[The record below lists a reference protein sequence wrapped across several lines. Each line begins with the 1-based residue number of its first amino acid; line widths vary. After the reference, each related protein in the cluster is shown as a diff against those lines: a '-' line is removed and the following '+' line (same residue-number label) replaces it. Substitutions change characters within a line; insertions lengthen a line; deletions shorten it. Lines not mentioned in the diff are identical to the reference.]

1 MSDLTSEPPPPAPR
15 TGGYAAIVA
24 AGIMLSRVAGLIRQ
38 SVFAHYLGAGVAA
51 DAFNVAIRIPSIL
64 QNLLGDGVLS
74 GTLIPVYARLMG
86 RGDQKAADRVA
97 GVFVSFLAVIV
108 AVLVILG
115 CVFAP
120 AILTATAGGL
130 EPEVMT
136 LAVRFT
142 RIIFPGVGLLVLYGW
157 ALAILNAHR
166 QFFVS
171 YVAPVLW
178 NAAMIATLL
187 IFGLRLSGAPLATAL
202 AWGSL
207 AGSALQFGIEIPFVL
222 RHARYLSLGFDLSV
236 EGVRT
241 VFRNLLPVVGG
252 RGVVQVSGYVDIF
265 LASLLPTGAVSIMA
279 YAQSIYFM
287 PISVF
292 ALSIAAAELPQ
303 MASESGSD
311 EEVSA
316 ALRGRLDRSLRQV
329 AFFIIP
335 SVVAFVVIGRVI
347 VSAVF
352 ERGQFTPAMTV
363 MVWYALAGASLGM
376 LSVTLSRLYTS
387 AFYAL
392 HDTRTPLWIALVR
405 VAVGATLSF
414 LFAVPLRPLFVRAV
428 TALGLPLP
436 ADPGL
441 LGVAGITTAT
451 SIAVWIQF
459 ALLRH
464 RMRQR
469 IGEGPSKRVHF
480 FKLWLAAL
488 TAGGITL
495 ALYLT
500 AAKALLADVPFR
512 NIAEAVLACGVFGIV
527 YFAITFVLGI
537 PEVRTLSRFGR
548 R

>member
-15 TGGYAAIVA
+15 TAGYAAIVA
-24 AGIMLSRVAGLIRQ
+24 AGIMLSRIAGLIRQ
-38 SVFAHYLGAGVAA
+38 SVFAHYLGAGGAA
-51 DAFNVAIRIPSIL
+51 DAFNVAIRIPAFL

-120 AILTATAGGL
+120 AILRATAGGL

-252 RGVVQVSGYVDIF
+252 RGVVQISGYVDIF
-265 LASLLPTGAVSIMA
+265 LASLLPTGAVSILA

-292 ALSIAAAELPQ
+292 ALSVAAAELPQ
-303 MASESGSD
+303 MAAERGSD

-347 VSAVF
+347 VSAVY
-352 ERGQFTPAMTV
+352 ERGEFTPAMTV
-363 MVWYALAGASLGM
+363 AVWYTLAGASLGM
-376 LSVTLSRLYTS
+376 LSLTLARLYTS

-392 HDTRTPLWIALVR
+392 HDTRTPLWTALVR
-405 VAVGATLSF
+405 VAVGATFSLLLAF
-414 LFAVPLRPLFVRAV
+414 PLRPLFVQAIVAAR
-428 TALGLPLP
+428 LPLP

-441 LGVAGITTAT
+441 LGVAGLATA
-451 SIAVWIQF
+451 SGLAAWVQF

-469 IGEGPSKRVHF
+469 IGAGPSKRVHF
-480 FKLWLAAL
+480 LKLWVAALAAGAVSFAVFQL
-488 TAGGITL
+488 
-495 ALYLT
+495 
-500 AAKALLADVPFR
+500 AAKPLLARVPFR
-512 NIAEAVLACGVFGIV
+512 NIAEAALACGVFGIV
-527 YFAITFVLGI
+527 YLGATFALGV
-537 PEVRTLSRFGR
+537 PEVRMLSRFGR